1 MILNIKI
8 DPVCGMEVPQ
18 GKGINTEHAG
28 AIYYFCSDSCLQKFE
43 ADPAQYVPS
52 ESLTDP
58 VCSMTVTEES
68 AHHTGHEDKTFY
80 FCSAS
85 CLAKFSASPEQYLA
99 KDKTEEKSGCCCSSK
114 KTTALEPGAETHS
127 CCGGEEAASPES
139 KSEPAKKEHSCCGG
153 KQGDEHGATASN
165 QEVGESAIY
174 TCPMHP
180 EVEQQG
186 AGSCPK
192 CGMALEPKGVPVIA
206 SKTEYTCPMHPEIV
220 RDHPGSCPKCGMAL
234 EPRTVEAE
242 EDSSELDYMSKRFW
256 VSAVFAIPV
265 LFSAM
270 AAEFWPEG
278 MAELINPSLRQ
289 WLEMIVS
296 APVIVWGGWI
306 FYVRAIQSVVT
317 RNLNMFTLI
326 GLGVSVAFTYSVIAT
341 IFPGIFPPEVFNK
354 VGVVPVYFEAAVVIT
369 ALILLGQVL
378 ELRARSQTNAAIK
391 LLLGL
396 APKTARII
404 RDDGTEEDIPMEHV
418 QVGDTLRVRP
428 GEKVPVDGTAIDGE
442 SNVDESMVTG
452 EPVPVAKVTG
462 EKLIGA
468 TVNGTGSLLMRAE
481 KVGADTLLSQIVQMV
496 ADAQRSRAPIQRLV
510 DMVAGYFVPVVVV
523 VAIITFVVWSMWGP
537 EPAIA
542 YAVINAVAVLIIA
555 CPCALGLATPMSIM
569 VGTGKG
575 AMMGVLFKNA
585 EALEVLR
592 KVDILV
598 VDKTGTLTEGK
609 PKLVSVVAI
618 DGFHEH
624 DALRLAASLE
634 RASEHPLAEA
644 IVRGAEERDAELSKT
659 EDFQSVTG
667 KGVTGIVEG
676 HNVALGNIK
685 LLTDLG
691 IDVLDLPEQAD
702 VLRADGQTVMLLAI
716 DNKAAGLIGVADPV
730 KETTPEAIRDLHR
743 EGIRVVMLTGD
754 SRKTAE
760 AVAAKLDI
768 DQVQAEVLP
777 EQKAEVVKQLQA
789 EGHIVAMA
797 GDGINDAPAL
807 AQAHVGIAMGTGTD
821 VAMESAGV
829 TLVKGDLRGIVRARR
844 LSHATMR
851 NIRQNLF
858 FAFIYNVAGVPVAAG
873 VLYPFFGLLLSP
885 IIAAAAMSFS
895 SVSVIMNALRLRGV
909 KL

>member
-1 MILNIKI
+1 MKT
-8 DPVCGMEVPQ
+8 DPVCGMEVVDDTKHRSSHN
-18 GKGINTEHAG
+18 GEH
-28 AIYYFCSDSCLQKFE
+28 YYFCSDTCVKKF
-43 ADPAQYVPS
+43 AAAPQ
-52 ESLTDP
+52 
-58 VCSMTVTEES
+58 
-68 AHHTGHEDKTFY
+68 
-80 FCSAS
+80 
-85 CLAKFSASPEQYLA
+85 QYLSAEA
-99 KDKTEEKSGCCCSSK
+99 KHDH
-114 KTTALEPGAETHS
+114 A
-127 CCGGEEAASPES
+127 CCGGGHHQGSSSSAVAA
-139 KSEPAKKEHSCCGG
+139 A
-153 KQGDEHGATASN
+153 AN
-165 QEVGESAIY
+165 ESASY

-180 EVEQQG
+180 EIVQDH

-192 CGMALEPKGVPVIA
+192 CGMALEPMGVPVVA
-206 SKTEYTCPMHPEIV
+206 TKTEYTCPMHPEIV
-220 RDHPGSCPKCGMAL
+220 QDHPGSCPKCGMAL
-234 EPRTVEAE
+234 ESRTVEAE
-242 EDSSELDYMSKRFW
+242 EDSSELDYMTRRFW

-270 AAEFWPEG
+270 AAEFWPEA
-278 MAELINPSLRQ
+278 MAEIIDPSLRQ

-296 APVIVWGGWI
+296 APVIIWGGWI

-354 VGVVPVYFEAAVVIT
+354 VGVVPVYFEAAAVIT
-369 ALILLGQVL
+369 TLILLGQML

-396 APKTARII
+396 APKTARIV

-428 GEKVPVDGTAIDGE
+428 GEKVPVDGTVIDGD

-452 EPVPVAKVTG
+452 EPMPVEKMAG
-462 EKLIGA
+462 ERLIGA
-468 TVNGTGSLLMRAE
+468 TVNGTGSLMMRAE
-481 KVGADTLLSQIVQMV
+481 KVGADTLLAQIVNMV
-496 ADAQRSRAPIQRLV
+496 AEAQRSRAPIQRLV
-510 DMVAGYFVPVVVV
+510 DVVSGYFVPAVVVIAV
-523 VAIITFVVWSMWGP
+523 VTFIVWSLWGP

-592 KVDILV
+592 KVDTLV

-609 PKLVSVVAI
+609 PKLVSVVACE
-618 DGFHEH
+618 GFQENEN
-624 DALRLAASLE
+624 LRLAASLE
-634 RASEHPLAEA
+634 RGSEHPLAEA
-644 IVRGAEERDAELSKT
+644 IVQGAEARGVALATADN
-659 EDFQSVTG
+659 FQSVTG
-667 KGVTGIVEG
+667 KGVTGEVDGRQI
-676 HNVALGNIK
+676 ALGNIK
-685 LLTDLG
+685 LLQDLG
-691 IDVLDLPEQAD
+691 IDVGDLPQQAD
-702 VLRADGQTVMLLAI
+702 AGRAEGQTVMLLAV
-716 DNKAAGLIGVADPV
+716 DGKAAGLIGVADPI
-730 KETTPEAIRDLHR
+730 KATTPEAIRDLHR

-807 AQAHVGIAMGTGTD
+807 AQAHVGVAMGTGTD

-858 FAFIYNVAGVPVAAG
+858 FAFIYNAAGVPVAAG

-895 SVSVIMNALRLRGV
+895 SVSVIMNALRLKGV